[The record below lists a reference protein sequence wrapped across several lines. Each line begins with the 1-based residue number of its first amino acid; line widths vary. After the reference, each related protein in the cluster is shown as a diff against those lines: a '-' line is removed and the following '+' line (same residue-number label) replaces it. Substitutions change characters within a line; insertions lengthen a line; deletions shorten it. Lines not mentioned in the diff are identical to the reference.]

1 MLPSE
6 LLRKEIE
13 EKYNV
18 DLEQY
23 TWPEQ
28 FRNLV
33 FSILLDENLEENART
48 LKEIYEKGFNIGHC
62 GLTSRYISRKFDE
75 AKMYYGRAK
84 LLEGTKDSP
93 NGEHSWTI
101 IEEFVVDSTLML
113 LIPVSEAV
121 KLGYLAEKKL
131 AYTSARMLSEYEVFD
146 MVARI
151 RLTFSAGKYITPT
164 ADSDEAFVDWVRVW
178 QKNEAGYVVK

>member
-23 TWPEQ
+23 TWTEQ

-101 IEEFVVDSTLML
+101 IEDFVVDSTLML

-131 AYTSARMLSEYEVFD
+131 AYTSARMLSEYEVYD
-146 MVARI
+146 NEYN
-151 RLTFSAGKYITPT
+151 K
-164 ADSDEAFVDWVRVW
+164 EK
-178 QKNEAGYVVK
+178 QKQKKL

>member
-75 AKMYYGRAK
+75 AKMYQLA
-84 LLEGTKDSP
+84 SF
-93 NGEHSWTI
+93 
-101 IEEFVVDSTLML
+101 IEKELNLDLN
-113 LIPVSEAV
+113 P
-121 KLGYLAEKKL
+121 KGGNNN
-131 AYTSARMLSEYEVFD
+131 D
-146 MVARI
+146 
-151 RLTFSAGKYITPT
+151 
-164 ADSDEAFVDWVRVW
+164 
-178 QKNEAGYVVK
+178 